1 MVEQRD
7 IGIILES
14 PIDWEKF
21 RGKTVL
27 VTGATGRLGMYIV
40 ETLAHADIEWNL
52 SLHTIAMARSAEK
65 LQRVFG
71 ETLGLPNV
79 STIVQDITA
88 SFESVPAVD
97 YIFHTAGLASPKDF
111 TENPV
116 GTLWGHVQGT
126 RNVLELA
133 RKQPACHV
141 FYVSTVET
149 YGAWEHDEKIKET
162 DMGPM
167 ICNRARACYPEAKR
181 LCETMLASYAAQY
194 GVTYNGVR
202 LCHTFGP
209 GIALDD
215 GRAFAEFLRDV
226 VRGEDI
232 VLQSDGSA
240 MRTYTYV
247 ADAVGAMLLIA
258 TNGENGAFY
267 NVANLDNL
275 VSIRD
280 LAELIASLDPR
291 QRVRVRFAD
300 EKSKLQYLP
309 FKLAIM
315 DVSNVQALGWQPRVG
330 LKKAFQYTLEYL
342 LQNCKGA

>member
-149 YGAWEHDEKIKET
+149 YGA
-162 DMGPM
+162 
-167 ICNRARACYPEAKR
+167 
-181 LCETMLASYAAQY
+181 
-194 GVTYNGVR
+194 
-202 LCHTFGP
+202 
-209 GIALDD
+209 
-215 GRAFAEFLRDV
+215 
-226 VRGEDI
+226 
-232 VLQSDGSA
+232 
-240 MRTYTYV
+240 
-247 ADAVGAMLLIA
+247 
-258 TNGENGAFY
+258 
-267 NVANLDNL
+267 
-275 VSIRD
+275 
-280 LAELIASLDPR
+280 
-291 QRVRVRFAD
+291 
-300 EKSKLQYLP
+300 
-309 FKLAIM
+309 
-315 DVSNVQALGWQPRVG
+315 
-330 LKKAFQYTLEYL
+330 
-342 LQNCKGA
+342 

>member
-7 IGIILES
+7 IDIIFES
-14 PIDWEKF
+14 PIDWAAF

-27 VTGATGRLGMYIV
+27 VTGATGRLGMYLV
-40 ETLAHADIEWNL
+40 EALAHADIEWNL
-52 SLHTIAMARSAEK
+52 DLRVIAVARSAEK

-79 STIVQDITA
+79 RTIVQDITEPFDDLA
-88 SFESVPAVD
+88 PVD
-97 YIFHTAGLASPKDF
+97 FIFHTAGLASPRDF
-111 TENPV
+111 TDTPV
-116 GTLWGHVQGT
+116 DTLWGHVAGT

-133 RKQPACHV
+133 RKQAHCHV
-141 FYVSTVET
+141 FYVSTVEI
-149 YGAWEHDEKIKET
+149 YGNWESDAKITEA
-162 DMGPM
+162 DMGP
-167 ICNRARACYPEAKR
+167 IIANRARACYPEAKR

-194 GVTYNGVR
+194 GVNYNGVR

-247 ADAVGAMLLIA
+247 ADAVGAMFLIV
-258 TNGENGAFY
+258 TSGDPGAFY
-267 NVANLDNL
+267 NVANVRNL

-280 LAELIASLDPR
+280 LAGLIASLDPA
-291 QRVRVRFAD
+291 QKVNVRFAN
-300 EKSKLQYLP
+300 EQSKLQYLP
-309 FKLAIM
+309 FHLAIM
-315 DVSNVQALGWQPRVG
+315 DTSKIEALGWQPRVG

-342 LQNCKGA
+342 LQNGRDA